1 MAEQFIHRR
10 INSHC
15 GYVYMDTEIDTFRK
29 RLTSKP
35 RTARYTQRTST
46 GGKEHAHASLDTVLT
61 QSRN

>member
-1 MAEQFIHRR
+1 MTEQFIHRR
-10 INSHC
+10 INSDC
-15 GYVYMDTEIDTFRK
+15 GYVHTDGWGGTFRK

-35 RTARYTQRTST
+35 RTARYTHRKST